1 MSGIELLGVAASI
14 LQLADIASTLIS
26 LTNELKDKSNSARG
40 TIQSIQTECSTIQSA
55 VLSIKVWEEAT
66 RNERSPEVVL
76 HVQQLKLAVDLLH
89 AALAALSADLEA
101 IKNSLRARLRFVL
114 SDQKL
119 KMLLEEVR
127 WQSNALHL
135 LLSALHLPGPQQ
147 NKLKTVANSV
157 SIRYGID
164 QEDNRRRVPKP
175 GSILSDD
182 REFDFDDEI
191 VNSRVYRDALAAA
204 RQPRR
209 APAMVPAKRPEYSIF
224 LIPTEFCV
232 GGPAYTF
239 SDAASS
245 NSALGSD
252 SPVASTSASSSSV
265 TATPDEDCLTQAILD
280 DMFLCGYKGLGQR
293 LRSTVS
299 GASSL
304 SSRVAHSI
312 PIRPNE
318 SWESRWRFYIY
329 CAPCR
334 WHVDLSLSVCAHCI
348 GFNGLIRVD
357 ERLCGG
363 CCDTQPGVD
372 GVEAD
377 GEVQKEKEMEEKKTR
392 RMESIQKTLMDV
404 EDEWRNHKNHSRSN
418 FTSLFDGNWLQ
429 RQNILRDMPI
439 RAAKADSDDGESD
452 EDDDADADADG
463 PLRLDDYIAHAEDD
477 QRVAA
482 ILVFS
487 CAKDIGALLDT
498 DKVVKTS
505 MKKMHVK
512 AVQEK
517 LIYRLDYDV
526 GKDGW
531 VLDVFG
537 RL

>member
-66 RNERSPEVVL
+66 RKERSPEVVL
-76 HVQQLKLAVDLLH
+76 QVQQLKLAVDLLH

-204 RQPRR
+204 QQPRR
-209 APAMVPAKRPEYSIF
+209 APAMAPVKRPEYSIF

-232 GGPAYTF
+232 GGPAYTL
-239 SDAASS
+239 SDAAS
-245 NSALGSD
+245 GSPLE
-252 SPVASTSASSSSV
+252 SPSASSSSA
-265 TATPDEDCLTQAILD
+265 TATTDEDCLTQAIID
-280 DMFLCGYKGLGQR
+280 DMFLCGYKGLSQR
-293 LRSTVS
+293 IRSTVP

-318 SWESRWRFYIY
+318 SWESRWRLYIY

-348 GFNGLIRVD
+348 GFNGFIRVD

-363 CCDTQPGVD
+363 CCDTQPGAEPQAD
-372 GVEAD
+372 GAEAEAD
-377 GEVQKEKEMEEKKTR
+377 GESQKEKEKEMEEKKAR

-418 FTSLFDGNWLQ
+418 FTSLFDVNWLQ
-429 RQNILRDMPI
+429 RQNILRDI
-439 RAAKADSDDGESD
+439 RAARADSDDGESD
-452 EDDDADADADG
+452 EDDDDTASDG